1 MILTNDFN
9 KKIKIELFTFRII
22 KDYYIITITMNAM
35 QPIEYETDSSDIEEW
50 SGSDASSNSNR
61 EEEEEEDVCTTSNR
75 KLIVCELYNDAL
87 HGRKKV
93 NGHFLVYSVFGS
105 SVLKAE
111 RTSAYLSK
119 FNRKL
124 AKTGGVQMRHKTI
137 RNYEQLTK
145 TNAFTAPQIAQC
157 VRLPSGEMVA
167 VLKTVYLRIF
177 QRLWKKFYKAR
188 MDKLKRRNNIHHIL
202 LSRLTW
208 PIRWK

>member
-1 MILTNDFN
+1 
-9 KKIKIELFTFRII
+9 
-22 KDYYIITITMNAM
+22 MNAVH
-35 QPIEYETDSSDIEEW
+35 PIEYETDSSDIEEW
-50 SGSDASSNSNR
+50 SGSDDGSDLDL
-61 EEEEEEDVCTTSNR
+61 EEDEYICAMANNR

-93 NGHFLVYSVFGS
+93 NGHFLVFSVFGS
-105 SVLKAE
+105 SALQAE
-111 RTSAYLSK
+111 RSSTYLSK

-124 AKTGGVQMRHKTI
+124 ARTGGAPMRHKTI
-137 RNYEQLTK
+137 RNYAQLTK

>member
-1 MILTNDFN
+1 MND
-9 KKIKIELFTFRII
+9 
-22 KDYYIITITMNAM
+22 AVH
-35 QPIEYETDSSDIEEW
+35 PIEYETDSSDIEEW
-50 SGSDASSNSNR
+50 SGSDTSSDLN
-61 EEEEEEDVCTTSNR
+61 EDDEDDEDVCTTANNR

-105 SVLKAE
+105 TVVQAE
-111 RTSAYLSK
+111 RSSAYLSK

-124 AKTGGVQMRHKTI
+124 ARTGGAPMHHKTI

-145 TNAFTAPQIAQC
+145 TNAFTAPQIAHC
-157 VRLPSGEMVA
+157 IRLPSGEMVA
-167 VLKTVYLRIF
+167 ILKTVYLRIF

-208 PIRWK
+208 PFRFL